1 MSIMSQMKVGRRLTI
16 GFGTITLFMIV
27 IIVFVFIN
35 STFEKS
41 ADIKL
46 DREKNIAFSALRIS
60 SDVHKIAENVAGV
73 VLSGSTS
80 SQSVYTDNIEQ
91 ARQEYKSQVD
101 ILQNAIQDQKGKD
114 LLNSITSGI
123 ENAKPYNS
131 EAVELAKAGKKED
144 ASKVFSEKA
153 HPGMQKIHEATEKL
167 VEWQNGRVEDVEKT
181 NAVRNFIFKV
191 IYIIAGLLAIVISI
205 LLNIAITN
213 SVSKPVNMIL
223 SKLSDIS
230 NGNVSTRID
239 NELLNR
245 NDEMGDMA
253 KGVQKNAEN
262 LKKIV
267 TDLQDGIR
275 VLGSA
280 SSEMSRVSIQL
291 TDGTKDTHNRINMV
305 AAAAEEM
312 SSNTNSV
319 ASGMQQTS
327 NSLTSVATA
336 TEEMSATIADIAS
349 NAEKARMVSSEA
361 TTQGLAVTEVVK
373 NLGVAAQEITTVT
386 ETITSISAQTN
397 LLALNATI
405 EAARAGAAG
414 KGFAVVA
421 NEIKTL
427 AEQTAT
433 ATGEIRA
440 KIASIQSATGSAIAD
455 IDKITLII
463 KDVGETVTSIATA
476 IEEQATVTRDIAAN
490 ISQATMG
497 VRDVNERVNQT
508 AQVSHSVAK
517 DITIV
522 SNSTNN
528 IADSA
533 KLINANSL
541 ELSKMTEK
549 IRGVIAMFKV

>member
-1 MSIMSQMKVGRRLTI
+1 MSIMSQMKVGKRLAI
-16 GFGTITLFMIV
+16 GFGTITLFMII

-35 STFEKS
+35 SALENN
-41 ADIKL
+41 ANRKL
-46 DREKNIAFSALRIS
+46 DKEMNCAFGALSIS
-60 SDVHKIAENVAGV
+60 RDVHKIAENVGAI
-73 VLSGSTS
+73 VLSVNTS
-80 SQSVYTDNIEQ
+80 SQSIYADKIEL

-101 ILQNAIQDQKGKD
+101 ILDNIIQDQKGRE
-114 LLNSITSGI
+114 LLREITSGI
-123 ENAKPYNS
+123 NNAKPYNN
-131 EAVELAKAGKKED
+131 EAISLATAGKKED
-144 ASKVFSEKA
+144 AAKVFSEKA
-153 HPGMQKIHEATEKL
+153 HPGMQKIHEAAEKL
-167 VEWQNGRVEDVEKT
+167 NEWQKSRVDEVKKS
-181 NAVRNFIFKV
+181 NAVRNATFKV
-191 IYIIAGLLAIVISI
+191 IYLISGLLALIVSI
-205 LLNIAITN
+205 MLNISITN
-213 SVSKPVNMIL
+213 SVSKPVNTLL
-223 SKLSDIS
+223 SKLSDITD
-230 NGNVSTRID
+230 GNVSTRID
-239 NELLNR
+239 SDLLNR
-245 NDEMGDMA
+245 NDEMGDIA
-253 KGVQKNAEN
+253 KGIQKNAEN

-275 VLGSA
+275 VLGNS
-280 SSEMSRVSIQL
+280 SSEMSRVSMQL
-291 TDGTKDTHNRINMV
+291 TDGTKDTYSRINMV

-319 ASGMQQTS
+319 ASGMQETS
-327 NSLTSVATA
+327 NNLTSVATA

-349 NAEKARMVSSEA
+349 NAEKARTVSSEA
-361 TTQGLAVTEVVK
+361 TEQGLAVTEVVK

-433 ATGEIRA
+433 ATGEIRE
-440 KIASIQSATGSAIAD
+440 KIASIQSATGSAIED

-463 KDVGETVTSIATA
+463 RDVGETVTSIATA

-497 VRDVNERVNQT
+497 VRDVNDRVNQT

-522 SNSTNN
+522 STSTNS
-528 IADSA
+528 IAESA
-533 KLINANSL
+533 KLINSNSL
-541 ELSKMTEK
+541 ELSKMTDK
-549 IRGVIAMFKV
+549 IKNVIAMFKV